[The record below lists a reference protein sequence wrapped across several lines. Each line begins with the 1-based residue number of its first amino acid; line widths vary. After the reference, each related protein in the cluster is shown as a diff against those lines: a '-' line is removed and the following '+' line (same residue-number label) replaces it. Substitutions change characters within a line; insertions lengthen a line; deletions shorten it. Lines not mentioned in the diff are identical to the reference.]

1 MDLISRVPGL
11 GFRVPFLKL
20 VPVLATHH
28 ESCVLGLTFRICQ
41 FSWSFIYNSISIYL
55 PKRDQFSFEN

>member
-1 MDLISRVPGL
+1 MDLISQVPGL
-11 GFRVPFLKL
+11 GFWVPFLKL

-28 ESCVLGLTFRICQ
+28 ESWVLGVTFRIYH

-55 PKRDQFSFEN
+55 PKRDEFSFEN